1 MSPAFRRESVRPFQ
15 AIEAVYCYFWSLGK
29 REGNFWPRAYG
40 LFMVVVQV
48 FPALFAAL
56 HARAE
61 PPWLAGAGLGA
72 LVLLGNLYLVRR
84 TDAIAVRYWDEKW
97 LPNLR
102 QRMAF
107 GAYLFVSIVL
117 LIEVARFNIWMA
129 GLAYLV
135 TGSFPVKKL
144 TDTLA

>member
-15 AIEAVYCYFWSLGK
+15 AIEAVYCYFWSLGNA
-29 REGNFWPRAYG
+29 RQFLASCVRSLHGRRTG
-40 LFMVVVQV
+40 

-72 LVLLGNLYLVRR
+72 LIVLGNLYLVRR

-97 LPNLR
+97 VPNLR

-117 LIEVARFNIWMA
+117 FIELARFNIWMA

>member
-1 MSPAFRRESVRPFQ
+1 M
-15 AIEAVYCYFWSLGK
+15 
-29 REGNFWPRAYG
+29 
-40 LFMVVVQV
+40 
-48 FPALFAAL
+48 
-56 HARAE
+56 
-61 PPWLAGAGLGA
+61 AGAGLGA
-72 LVLLGNLYLVRR
+72 LVVLGNLYLVRR

-97 LPNLR
+97 VPNLR